1 MNEATQ
7 LPYFR
12 AAFYCR
18 DRRSIPVVRKFAH
31 RALVEWECEQR
42 ADDVL
47 LCVTELATNALRHGV
62 PPGRGFK
69 LHIYLERVE
78 GVIRAELHDSG
89 GGVVRA
95 ADGPPEAGD
104 EGGRGLLLV
113 AALADKWGVA
123 ERNPGKIVWCEFS
136 IV

>member
-1 MNEATQ
+1 MNETIQ

-12 AAFYCR
+12 TSFYCR
-18 DRRSIPVVRKFAH
+18 DRSSIPVVRKFT
-31 RALVEWECEQR
+31 RKALIEWECGER
-42 ADDVL
+42 AYDVL

-62 PPGRGFK
+62 PSGRGFRV
-69 LHIYLERVE
+69 LIYLERTE
-78 GVIRAELHDSG
+78 RALRIELHDSG
-89 GGVVRA
+89 DGEVRA
-95 ADGPPEAGD
+95 ADGWPGVEE

-136 IV
+136 LG